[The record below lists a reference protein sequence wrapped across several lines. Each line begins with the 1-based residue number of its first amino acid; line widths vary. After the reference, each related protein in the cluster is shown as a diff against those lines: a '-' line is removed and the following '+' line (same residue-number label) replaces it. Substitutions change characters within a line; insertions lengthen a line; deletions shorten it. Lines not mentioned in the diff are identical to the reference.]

1 MSSIIFNRMMH
12 QIPANEACETEEEV
26 EEDNYNFNNADVDS
40 KSYLV
45 NLYKNLKNCN
55 YFLNSLIVNEQ
66 LDYVVISLFK
76 NHQFSFG
83 IKLFDSDTVFERVH
97 FTCEDNHI
105 VDYIDNEE
113 LPPKLIDVIEMF
125 DFKNIYYNGCI
136 ITEIRDYRQSST
148 DFFNSYFILLKP
160 TSLSLYND
168 VKKIIGLTNK
178 NYIWTNTSR
187 LKLESKLIY
196 LTSPKLCLDP
206 NPCIGILSKKL
217 SRKKLI
223 FGNKLF
229 LRLPRKRLKTI
240 ITNDQSK
247 EFRLLN
253 FLKTKKPTTFIQ
265 QKMKPNSA
273 AIESQMKIMQTEYKD
288 VEKLAKQL
296 IEPKDCQ
303 SNVELMKTE
312 EYRME
317 FLDTTGTIITLT
329 IFRRPYDDVYFGNI
343 INMKNGDS
351 KSAPNFYLGPK
362 EMKRRYIEQF
372 IETFS
377 ENGKKMI
384 KITQRIGNE
393 EPKVKHT
400 QAVEMYLLR
409 QQNLAKL
416 KVEQQQQQQQQQ
428 SNQQSQIITMKN
440 NESNIQQHQA
450 SKQTIILNS
459 LINNN
464 HQIHTTNVSSDNTG
478 TIITTTTVSSSLPSS
493 SLPLSASSAINN
505 TSTMTKLTPNQIVI
519 KHSNL
524 KLIQAAN
531 SNVINKVIN
540 NNENNHHSTSMISLN
555 TTTNT
560 TNNSN
565 QQSTIQSHH
574 HHHHHPVQQQQQ
586 QQPVLLN
593 VSTTATGQYHQNGT
607 QQIPIRIPLSFSLQQ
622 LKSGQIALVPNTNL
636 NTNSSTTTGTTAG
649 TVANVVQMTNTTNS
663 QQNVPVT
670 FTNDVNNR
678 HHHHNQDQLQQ
689 QTNNNSNEIQSSN
702 STNTTTAST
711 TTANNNNV
719 TYVPTN
725 VNFILQGNQ
734 VFTSKIG

>member
-1 MSSIIFNRMMH
+1 MSLIIFNRMMN
-12 QIPANEACETEEEV
+12 QIPANKACETEEEV
-26 EEDNYNFNNADVDS
+26 DDENYNFNNADVDS

-105 VDYIDNEE
+105 IDYIDNEE

-136 ITEIRDYRQSST
+136 ISEIRDYRQSST

-178 NYIWTNTSR
+178 TYSWTNTAR

-229 LRLPRKRLKTI
+229 LRLPRKRLKSI
-240 ITNDQSK
+240 IARDQSK

-253 FLKTKKPTTFIQ
+253 FLKIKKPLSSSFIIP
-265 QKMKPNSA
+265 KMKPNPI

-296 IEPKDCQ
+296 TEPKDCQ
-303 SNVELMKTE
+303 SNELIKTE

-343 INMKNGDS
+343 VNVKNGDS
-351 KSAPNFYLGPK
+351 KSAPNFYLGTK

-377 ENGKKMI
+377 ENGKKLI

-409 QQNLAKL
+409 QQ
-416 KVEQQQQQQQQQ
+416 QQQQQQNSAKLKIEQQQ
-428 SNQQSQIITMKN
+428 SITMKN
-440 NESNIQQHQA
+440 GSNIQQQHQA
-450 SKQTIILNS
+450 PKPTIILNS
-459 LINNN
+459 LINN
-464 HQIHTTNVSSDNTG
+464 HQIHSTNAPSDN
-478 TIITTTTVSSSLPSS
+478 IVTTTAASTSLSSSSSSSSL
-493 SLPLSASSAINN
+493 AINN
-505 TSTMTKLTPNQIVI
+505 TSTPMTKLTPNQIVI

-531 SNVINKVIN
+531 SNVINKEVIN
-540 NNENNHHSTSMISLN
+540 NNNNHSTSMISLN
-555 TTTNT
+555 TTTN
-560 TNNSN
+560 NNNQSTV
-565 QQSTIQSHH
+565 QQS
-574 HHHHHPVQQQQQ
+574 QQ

-593 VSTTATGQYHQNGT
+593 VNTTTAAGSYQNGT
-607 QQIPIRIPLSFSLQQ
+607 QQQQIPIRIPLSFSLQQ
-622 LKSGQIALVPNTNL
+622 LKSGQIALVPNTSL
-636 NTNSSTTTGTTAG
+636 TNQTSSSSTITTGTAG
-649 TVANVVQMTNTTNS
+649 PVATVANIQMTNNNNNNS
-663 QQNVPVT
+663 QNVPVT
-670 FTNDVNNR
+670 FTNDVNINHH
-678 HHHHNQDQLQQ
+678 HHHHNQDHSQQ
-689 QTNNNSNEIQSSN
+689 NQNNGIQSNNNG
-702 STNTTTAST
+702 
-711 TTANNNNV
+711 NNNIT
-719 TYVPTN
+719 TYLPTN

-734 VFTSKIG
+734 VFTGKIG

>member
-1 MSSIIFNRMMH
+1 MH
-12 QIPANEACETEEEV
+12 HIPANEACETEEEV
-26 EEDNYNFNNADVDS
+26 DEENYNFNNADVDS

-136 ITEIRDYRQSST
+136 ISEIRDYRQSST

-178 NYIWTNTSR
+178 SYAWTNTAR

-229 LRLPRKRLKTI
+229 LRLPRKRLKSI
-240 ITNDQSK
+240 IDRDQSK

-253 FLKTKKPTTFIQ
+253 FLKIKKPTTSFVN
-265 QKMKPNSA
+265 KMKPNPL
-273 AIESQMKIMQTEYKD
+273 AIESQMKIMQTQYKD
-288 VEKLAKQL
+288 VQKLAKQL
-296 IEPKDCQ
+296 TEPKDSQ
-303 SNVELMKTE
+303 SNELVKTE

-317 FLDTTGTIITLT
+317 FLDATGTIITLT

-343 INMKNGDS
+343 VNMKNGDT
-351 KSAPNFYLGPK
+351 KSAPNFYLGTK

-377 ENGKKMI
+377 ENGKKLI

-409 QQNLAKL
+409 QQQQQNSAKL
-416 KVEQQQQQQQQQ
+416 KAEQQIN
-428 SNQQSQIITMKN
+428 SMK
-440 NESNIQQHQA
+440 NESNVVQHQQA
-450 SKQTIILNS
+450 PKQTIILNS
-459 LINNN
+459 LINN
-464 HQIHTTNVSSDNTG
+464 HQLHTTNAPNYNTG
-478 TIITTTTVSSSLPSS
+478 TIITTTTAPSS
-493 SLPLSASSAINN
+493 SVNN
-505 TSTMTKLTPNQIVI
+505 TSTVTKLTPNQIVI

-524 KLIQAAN
+524 KLLQAAN
-531 SNVINKVIN
+531 SNVINKG
-540 NNENNHHSTSMISLN
+540 SM
-555 TTTNT
+555 
-560 TNNSN
+560 
-565 QQSTIQSHH
+565 
-574 HHHHHPVQQQQQ
+574 
-586 QQPVLLN
+586 
-593 VSTTATGQYHQNGT
+593 
-607 QQIPIRIPLSFSLQQ
+607 RFFS
-622 LKSGQIALVPNTNL
+622 K
-636 NTNSSTTTGTTAG
+636 
-649 TVANVVQMTNTTNS
+649 
-663 QQNVPVT
+663 
-670 FTNDVNNR
+670 
-678 HHHHNQDQLQQ
+678 
-689 QTNNNSNEIQSSN
+689 
-702 STNTTTAST
+702 
-711 TTANNNNV
+711 
-719 TYVPTN
+719 
-725 VNFILQGNQ
+725 
-734 VFTSKIG
+734 

>member
-1 MSSIIFNRMMH
+1 MSLIIFNRMMN
-12 QIPANEACETEEEV
+12 QIPANKACETEEEV
-26 EEDNYNFNNADVDS
+26 DDENYNFNNADVDS

-105 VDYIDNEE
+105 IDYIDNEE

-136 ITEIRDYRQSST
+136 ISEIRDYRQSST

-178 NYIWTNTSR
+178 TYSWTNTAR

-229 LRLPRKRLKTI
+229 LRLPRKRLKSI
-240 ITNDQSK
+240 IARDQSK

-253 FLKTKKPTTFIQ
+253 FLKIKKPLSSSFIIP
-265 QKMKPNSA
+265 KMKPNPI

-296 IEPKDCQ
+296 TEPKDCQ
-303 SNVELMKTE
+303 SNELIKTE

-343 INMKNGDS
+343 VNVKNGDS
-351 KSAPNFYLGPK
+351 KSAPNFYLGTK

-377 ENGKKMI
+377 ENGKKLI

-409 QQNLAKL
+409 QQ
-416 KVEQQQQQQQQQ
+416 QQQQQQNSAKLKIEQQQ
-428 SNQQSQIITMKN
+428 SITMKN
-440 NESNIQQHQA
+440 GSNIQQQHQA
-450 SKQTIILNS
+450 PKPTIILNS
-459 LINNN
+459 LINN
-464 HQIHTTNVSSDNTG
+464 HQIHSTNAPSDN
-478 TIITTTTVSSSLPSS
+478 IVTTTAASTSLSSSSSSSSL
-493 SLPLSASSAINN
+493 AINN
-505 TSTMTKLTPNQIVI
+505 TSTPMTKLTPNQIVI

-540 NNENNHHSTSMISLN
+540 NNNNHSTSMISLN
-555 TTTNT
+555 TTTN
-560 TNNSN
+560 NNNQSTV
-565 QQSTIQSHH
+565 QQS
-574 HHHHHPVQQQQQ
+574 QQ

-593 VSTTATGQYHQNGT
+593 VNTTTAAGSYQNGT
-607 QQIPIRIPLSFSLQQ
+607 QQQQIPIRIPLSFSLQQ
-622 LKSGQIALVPNTNL
+622 LKSGQIALVPNTSL
-636 NTNSSTTTGTTAG
+636 TNQTSSSSTITTGTAG
-649 TVANVVQMTNTTNS
+649 PVATVANIQMTNNNNNNS
-663 QQNVPVT
+663 QNVPVT
-670 FTNDVNNR
+670 FTNDVNINHH
-678 HHHHNQDQLQQ
+678 HHHHNQDHSQQ
-689 QTNNNSNEIQSSN
+689 NQNNGIQSNNNG
-702 STNTTTAST
+702 
-711 TTANNNNV
+711 NNNIT
-719 TYVPTN
+719 TYLPTN

-734 VFTSKIG
+734 VFTGKIG